1 MYGLSNNATHILK
14 ILLKSYKMSLDGKNI
29 IKIEKGVPQG
39 SILSH
44 ILFSIFLNSLL
55 EEIE

>member
-1 MYGLSNNATHILK
+1 
-14 ILLKSYKMSLDGKNI
+14 MSLDGKNI

-39 SILSH
+39 SILLP